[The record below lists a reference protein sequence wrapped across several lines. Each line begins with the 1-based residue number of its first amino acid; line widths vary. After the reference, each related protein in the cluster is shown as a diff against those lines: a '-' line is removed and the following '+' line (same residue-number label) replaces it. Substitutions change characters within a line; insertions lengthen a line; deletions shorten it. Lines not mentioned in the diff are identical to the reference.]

1 MDFKQGEEMKQKIL
15 KPKIRIT
22 PIGFGTAIDHI
33 TPGMGLRIVEVIK
46 VEKDNAISIAINT
59 ESKKLGR
66 KDLILFE
73 NKFLNEKELDK
84 VKLLARNAT
93 HNVIKDFKIVE
104 KERLGLPERVSEI
117 IECINPT
124 CITNHEMIPTKF
136 IITKKKPLQ
145 AKCYYCETVMEE
157 EEIMRAVK

>member
-1 MDFKQGEEMKQKIL
+1 MKKKQKIL

-22 PIGFGTAIDHI
+22 PIGFGTALDHI
-33 TPGMGLRIVEVIK
+33 PAGMGLRIVEVMK
-46 VEKDNAISIAINT
+46 LDKENAISIAINT
-59 ESKKLGR
+59 ESRKMGR

-93 HNVIKDFKIVE
+93 LNEIKNFRVAKKE
-104 KERLGLPERVSEI
+104 KLGLPEEVEDI
-117 IECINPT
+117 IVCINPS
-124 CITNHEMIPTKF
+124 CISNHEPIPTKF
-136 IITKKKPLQ
+136 NIIKKHPLK